1 MNKLLNL
8 PIAPSSSVH
17 NYILNNDSFMIDKL
31 KIKNAFEFEK
41 KDPLK
46 HLPLFIILIIMIK
59 KNINGNVKLLIG
71 N

>member
-31 KIKNAFEFEK
+31 KNKNAFEFEK
-41 KDPLK
+41 KYPLK
-46 HLPLFIILIIMIK
+46 SLPLFITTNYNDK
-59 KNINGNVKLLIG
+59 KNMNGNVKLLIG